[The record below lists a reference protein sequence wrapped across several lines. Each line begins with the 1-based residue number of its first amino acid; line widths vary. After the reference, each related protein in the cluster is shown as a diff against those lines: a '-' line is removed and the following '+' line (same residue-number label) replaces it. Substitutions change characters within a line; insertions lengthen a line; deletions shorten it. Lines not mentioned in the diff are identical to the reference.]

1 MKLLFSF
8 FVYLTK
14 FKIRLIILFTYF
26 FILHVQKINLQ
37 KKDAMMQYQVW
48 LKESVYL
55 LGPSYIDL
63 RQRFYFT
70 VLGVSTQKK
79 TFFNENN
86 VPQVLLF
93 LPEQSPSHDHQHFY
107 IHLLSRQSV

>member
-8 FVYLTK
+8 FGYLTK

-26 FILHVQKINLQ
+26 FILH
-37 KKDAMMQYQVW
+37 AMMQYQVW

-63 RQRFYFT
+63 RQQFYFT